1 MKNFRASGGCGLT
14 LFFSFG
20 LGLFGQFGIQVGMV
34 FFQQGGDFHIFFVDF
49 RQIDAFDMDEA
60 EQFAYGFGH
69 FAAGFVARASR
80 LGNADLAPE
89 VYLVQPG
96 LFTDGFNIFYIFI
109 KLPLSLSGCGANS
122 DLLCFRNVPGQACF
136 YIIYHICRFFQ
147 TALFVFMGRI
157 RPASGFAGG
166 GADGEDFVAGFGHQ
180 DFVFPL
186 GGEGAVFGNHRP
198 AVVEDTQVAFALVDH
213 RFDGKNHTRF

>member
-1 MKNFRASGGCGLT
+1 
-14 LFFSFG
+14 
-20 LGLFGQFGIQVGMV
+20 MV

-136 YIIYHICRFFQ
+136 YIAYSFRVCRWR
-147 TALFVFMGRI
+147 G
-157 RPASGFAGG
+157 
-166 GADGEDFVAGFGHQ
+166 
-180 DFVFPL
+180 
-186 GGEGAVFGNHRP
+186 
-198 AVVEDTQVAFALVDH
+198 
-213 RFDGKNHTRF
+213 